1 MATDLK
7 EGRSLYQM
15 VILLLVVFR
24 QLQDG
29 QLGGEVDV
37 VGSFEFGNLK
47 LVNLKGQRLTKY
59 INKL

>member
-1 MATDLK
+1 
-7 EGRSLYQM
+7 M

-37 VGSFEFGNLK
+37 VGSLQFGNLK